1 MAKTLTTPEA
11 CKLYGINRHT
21 LKDWVKSGCPVAGK
35 HKAGAKGGRPLNLFN
50 PSALMSWAL
59 AHNKN
64 PKGLAGVAEQAAQNV
79 TKSQTADGRTQLES
93 ADPELL
99 RKQGII
105 GALERARQQE
115 MALSL
120 DVGRA
125 RANHLPPDQ
134 ISSLNAALTKLR
146 AELRQQEM
154 VALDYQDRSGK
165 LVDAMLME
173 RTFDQIAH
181 GVRERIMALPNQL
194 VPVLRPYLKNPDE
207 SGVVHDEIKAAII
220 HALTSLPDELPDIK

>member
-1 MAKTLTTPEA
+1 MAKKLTTKEV
-11 CKLYGINRHT
+11 CKRFNISRQGIQG
-21 LKDWVKSGCPVAGK
+21 WVKSGCPTAGK
-35 HKAGAKGGRPLNLFN
+35 GKRGKKGGNAPWLFN
-50 PSALMSWAL
+50 PTAVMSWAL
-59 AHNKN
+59 ANGKN
-64 PKGLAGVAEQAAQNV
+64 PKGLAGVAEQAAQESS
-79 TKSQTADGRTQLES
+79 TTSKPPRTQLES

-154 VALDYQDRSGK
+154 VALDYQDKSGK

-173 RTFDQIAH
+173 RTFVQIAH

-194 VPVLRPYLKNPDE
+194 VPVLRPYLKDKDN
-207 SGVVHDEIKAAII
+207 SGKIHDEIKAALVL
-220 HALTSLPDELPDIK
+220 ALTSLPDELPER

>member
-1 MAKTLTTPEA
+1 MSTKLTSKEVCDKYNLSPRNLRKLVADGCPTAGKAKT
-11 CKLYGINRHT
+11 
-21 LKDWVKSGCPVAGK
+21 GK
-35 HKAGAKGGRPLNLFN
+35 KGAPSWMFN
-50 PSALMSWAL
+50 PTPFMSWML

-64 PKGLAGVAEQAAQNV
+64 PKGLAGVAERAAQESGPAP
-79 TKSQTADGRTQLES
+79 KADRPQLES

-115 MALSL
+115 MALSI

-125 RANHLPPDQ
+125 RVNRLPPDQ

-154 VALDYQDRSGK
+154 VAIEFQERSGE
-165 LVDAMLME
+165 LVDAKLME
-173 RTFDQIAH
+173 RTFVQIAS

-207 SGVVHDEIKAAII
+207 SGVVHDEIRSAII
-220 HALTSLPDELPDIK
+220 HALTSLPDDLPERRT

>member
-1 MAKTLTTPEA
+1 MAEMITTKEV
-11 CKLYGINRHT
+11 CKRFHLSRQGIQA
-21 LKDWVKSGCPVAGK
+21 WVKAGCPTCGK
-35 HKAGAKGGRPLNLFN
+35 APSGKKGGRTSWLFN

-64 PKGLAGVAEQAAQNV
+64 PKGLAGVAERAAQ
-79 TKSQTADGRTQLES
+79 KSSPVSKSTRPQLES

-99 RKQGII
+99 RKQGIV

-115 MALSL
+115 MALSV

-125 RANHLPPDQ
+125 RANQLPPDQ

-154 VALDYQDRSGK
+154 VGLEYQERAGE
-165 LVDAMLME
+165 LVDAKLME
-173 RTFDQIAH
+173 RTFVQIAH

-194 VPVLRPYLKNPDE
+194 VPVLRPYLKDPDE
-207 SGVVHDEIKAAII
+207 SGKMHDEIKEAII
-220 HALTSLPDELPDIK
+220 HALTALPKELPEKT